1 MCWPYVISG
10 KLWCLNYAEVVSPDK
25 IFICMPRL
33 ILRDNNSEKLSSLN
47 FLSNSVV
54 QLFMESPAEYPGI
67 TIITA
72 HLYINIMQSGLLLRG
87 EISIINKKTTRMHK
101 KMTIKKAQVEDKQ
114 LTTLECNWG
123 RVTIC
128 S

>member
-1 MCWPYVISG
+1 
-10 KLWCLNYAEVVSPDK
+10 
-25 IFICMPRL
+25 MPRL

-87 EISIINKKTTRMHK
+87 EISIINKQKNQNAQKDDDK
-101 KMTIKKAQVEDKQ
+101 KSSS
-114 LTTLECNWG
+114 
-123 RVTIC
+123 RR
-128 S
+128 